1 MVAFL
6 KISLLMLSGTSTS
19 SSFLM
24 INPLSIPTT
33 ALHADS
39 QMDMDDNHFHP
50 CWQEVWPQVFDDDCD
65 MSSIFAA
72 SFIAK
77 DWIKSMPCAAGIE
90 VRKKEYYDSGHLSLL
105 FSFKK
110 NSSSERTNPLYSLLL
125 FYYF

>member
-6 KISLLMLSGTSTS
+6 KISLLMLSGTSTT

-39 QMDMDDNHFHP
+39 QMDVDDNHFNP
-50 CWQEVWPQVFDDDCD
+50 CSWQEIWDDDCD

-90 VRKKEYYDSGHLSLL
+90 DCDMPQELNAPRCREEGGVENIDVMSLL
-105 FSFKK
+105 GIKRVD
-110 NSSSERTNPLYSLLL
+110 NM
-125 FYYF
+125 

>member
-6 KISLLMLSGTSTS
+6 KISLLMLSGTSTT

-39 QMDMDDNHFHP
+39 QMDVDDNHFHP
-50 CWQEVWPQVFDDDCD
+50 CSWQEIWDDDCD

-90 VRKKEYYDSGHLSLL
+90 VRTKEYYDSGHLSLL
-105 FSFKK
+105 FSLKK
-110 NSSSERTNPLYSLLL
+110 KIV
-125 FYYF
+125 F